1 MNLVL
6 FGPPGAGKGTQ
17 AGILQ
22 AERGWPQLSTGE
34 MLRAAARAGTE
45 LGRKTKD
52 IIDRGEL
59 VSDDVVV
66 AIVAERLCQDTCTKG
81 AVFDGFPRTIAQA
94 RALDRML
101 AGCGKQIDRVIE
113 LKVDDEALVRRVE
126 NRIREGGAHRADDTP
141 ETLRHRLGVY
151 YRNTAPLLDYYRGQ
165 GKLARVDGMAPIP
178 EVAKAISQILD
189 GAAISGKNASP
200 TVD

>member
-45 LGRKTKD
+45 LGRRTKD

-59 VSDDVVV
+59 VSDEIVV
-66 AIVAERLCQDTCTKG
+66 AIIAERLCADSCTKG

-94 RALDRML
+94 EALDRML
-101 AGCGKQIDRVIE
+101 ADCGKQIDRVIV
-113 LKVDDEALVRRVE
+113 LKVNDEALIRRVE
-126 NRIREGGAHRADDTP
+126 SRIREGGPLRADDTP
-141 ETLRHRLGVY
+141 ETLRFRLGVY
-151 YRNTAPLLDYYRGQ
+151 YRNTAPLLDYYRAQ
-165 GKLARVDGMAPIP
+165 GKLAAVDGMAPIRD
-178 EVAKAISQILD
+178 VSKAIAQILD
-189 GAAISGKNASP
+189 GPADSGEKVSS